1 MNVKCFRPSSHKWI
15 EEQNH
20 NQFQPRLAKR
30 RQPAMS
36 LTADQSHQGG
46 PPSSVPGEFF
56 AGPTRRSKP
65 SEPPRSPQDQLHRAG
80 RLQRSLLPNIGGPLG
95 GYRLASAYYPCEAL
109 AGDFYDIFRD
119 AGTVMLIVAD
129 VMGHGAEA
137 ALITMLVKAVFQE
150 TARHIGET
158 NALLTEMNERLFG
171 LIPVGSFAA
180 ATVVRLDPD
189 RSKIEISNAG
199 LPYPFVLRAST
210 RSVHKVRLRGVPLG
224 LNLSSG
230 YQGYDVLRVQL
241 APDDVL
247 LVTSDG
253 ICSIKGDDGRSFEDR
268 RLGLALTRLTGVAGE
283 KVIET
288 LVAEALE
295 FSHGRPFLD
304 DINLVAVCR
313 DHDPAES

>member
-1 MNVKCFRPSSHKWI
+1 
-15 EEQNH
+15 
-20 NQFQPRLAKR
+20 
-30 RQPAMS
+30 MS
-36 LTADQSHQGG
+36 PTAHQSHHDG
-46 PPSSVPGEFF
+46 PPSS
-56 AGPTRRSKP
+56 GPDTILEARTVNLNPESRHLS
-65 SEPPRSPQDQLHRAG
+65 SREQLDRAA
-80 RLQRSLLPNIGGPLG
+80 RVQRSLLPNIEGLLG
-95 GYRLASAYYPCEAL
+95 GYRLASAYYPCESL

-119 AGTVMLIVAD
+119 AGRVMLIVAD

-150 TARHIGET
+150 TARHIDET

-189 RSKIEISNAG
+189 KSRIEISNAG

-230 YQGYDVLRVQL
+230 YQGYDVLRVKL

-253 ICSIKGDDGRSFEDR
+253 ICSIRGDDGRSFEDR

-283 KVIET
+283 KVIDS

-295 FSHGRPFLD
+295 FSHGRPFPD

-313 DHDPAES
+313 DHVSVEG